1 MNKRGLV
8 NHSFEGDNKNRLPS
22 FLRFSVGC
30 ARAVQWAAE
39 AVAMGLRRQK
49 ILEKTKRTKIY
60 LDVFHYGRLA
70 LSLLLLPLVME
81 CYLSRRAPK
90 AKQSWDGDCN
100 DLSGC
105 IADKPYTRALEVSAE
120 PWMIIRSFWCGE
132 ISSSRGRCSNF
143 NRGEDFMK
151 QEMVVQT
158 SIEEGILFLEM

>member
-100 DLSGC
+100 DLSLLTSLSPSLSLLSLRRTTMK
-105 IADKPYTRALEVSAE
+105 AVRQ
-120 PWMIIRSFWCGE
+120 
-132 ISSSRGRCSNF
+132 GRNMSHLVY
-143 NRGEDFMK
+143 MYA
-151 QEMVVQT
+151 
-158 SIEEGILFLEM
+158 